1 MTQVTHYGNILDNV
15 LDNAIICHGC
25 NKKGSMGKGIAL
37 SIKQKYGK
45 AYKDYINAYNSN
57 NLGLGTVIFS
67 HIRDFL
73 FIANAV
79 TQDKYWSPGDSGDIV
94 YADYDAIRK
103 CFKTIAAFS
112 KEQKLPVHYPM
123 VGAGLAKGNWNI
135 INKIICEELDGI
147 EHHLW
152 ILQ

>member
-1 MTQVTHYGNILDNV
+1 MSQVTHYGNILDNV
-15 LDNAIICHGC
+15 LNNAIIAQGC
-25 NKKGSMGKGIAL
+25 NNQGSMGKGIAL
-37 SIKQKYGK
+37 SIKQKYHK
-45 AYKDYINAYNSN
+45 AYKDYLNAYNTN
-57 NLGLGTVIFS
+57 GLGLGTVIFS
-67 HIRDFL
+67 NVRNFL

-79 TQDKYWSPGDSGDIV
+79 TQDKYWSPGDSNSIV

-103 CFKTIAAFS
+103 CFKTIAKFA
-112 KEQKLPVHYPM
+112 KQYKVPVHYPKI
-123 VGAGLAKGNWNI
+123 GAGLANGNWDI